1 MGKRLSLSVFCFL
14 LSMVLVACGGLRYSK
29 IAPDAKNFH
38 PTTIG
43 ILPVDVGTY
52 GEARDVIDKILTD
65 ILVKKK
71 WFSNVRSPEQ
81 IKSQMVSDSEQT
93 KVVVDYLTKLKTLTF
108 SDPELS
114 EKIGRYYNIESFLVV
129 HVDFW
134 NYTIEGK
141 DKVAKVGFAMKLI
154 DIKTGKIMWEAGHH
168 EVRDY
173 WLIKPDLADVAEDA
187 AHMMI
192 DNMPH

>member
-134 NYTIEGK
+134 NLS
-141 DKVAKVGFAMKLI
+141 LI
-154 DIKTGKIMWEAGHH
+154 HI
-168 EVRDY
+168 
-173 WLIKPDLADVAEDA
+173 
-187 AHMMI
+187 
-192 DNMPH
+192 

>member
-1 MGKRLSLSVFCFL
+1 MSKRLSVLVLCLL

-29 IAPDAKNFH
+29 VFPGAKEFH

-52 GEARDVIDKILTD
+52 GEARDIVDRIFSD
-65 ILVKKK
+65 ILINKR
-71 WFSNVRSPEQ
+71 WFSSVRSPEQ
-81 IKSQMVSDSEQT
+81 IKSQMISDSKTT
-93 KVVVDYLTKLKTLTF
+93 KIVVDYLTKLKTVNF
-108 SDPELS
+108 SDPDLS
-114 EKIGRYYNIESFLVV
+114 EEIGRLYNIEAFLVV

-141 DKVAKVGFAMKLI
+141 DKVAKVGFATKLI
-154 DIKTGKIMWEAGHH
+154 DAPSGKVVWEAGHH
-168 EVRDY
+168 EAQDY
-173 WLIKPDLADVAEDA
+173 WLIKPDLADVAEDVA
-187 AHMMI
+187 NMMI

>member
-29 IAPDAKNFH
+29 VAPDAKNFH

-43 ILPVDVGTY
+43 ILPIDVGTY
-52 GEARDVIDKILTD
+52 GEARDVVDKIFTD

-81 IKSQMVSDSEQT
+81 IKSQMVSDEGLS
-93 KVVVDYLTKLKTLTF
+93 KIVIDYLTKLSKLDF
-108 SDPELS
+108 SDPDLS
-114 EKIGRYYNIESFLVV
+114 RTLGERYAIEAFLIMNVN
-129 HVDFW
+129 FW
-134 NYTIEGK
+134 DYTMEGK
-141 DKVAKVGFAMKLI
+141 DKVAKVDFAMKLVNARNG
-154 DIKTGKIMWEAGHH
+154 TIMWEARHH

-173 WLIKPDLADVAEDA
+173 WLIKPDLADVAEDVA
-187 AHMMI
+187 NMMI
-192 DNMPH
+192 DDMPH